1 MPRPAKGSEEAK
13 AWGAKMKSAREAKKK
28 MKGGM
33 MGEES
38 DDELAELTANMTMK
52 DDDKPSSSEATFGSR
67 PSAVP
72 PQLKKPV
79 IIKRDLPTFDKIKT
93 EPKKRVADTQITK
106 GKGILKKMTRKQ
118 GVKVIAEALST
129 NLKKNGPIIIGIIKK
144 IMAEG
149 KGKIKGGSTIFDGDF
164 SFESNPVFYIALIS
178 IGIRVIFENGNNI
191 INIGDNL
198 INYINNLMAIP
209 GERPDRD
216 NIMEALDDILDGVMP
231 GINNRVGQI
240 LNSSGRGIKMRG
252 GSIVEPTA
260 LEALGMVVGV
270 LGGVTGII
278 KLGRMIEDFIKTR
291 QQVVPEAIVEMLGT
305 VIAEQVNSQDDIEE
319 GLPTAEQMISPV
331 EPAIG
336 VDAFY
341 SDMMSGVGMK
351 GGKIKIG
358 KAFKKIGKSF
368 DKAGKDL
375 TGALG
380 KAGTA
385 VNPMTYALGNKKISK
400 LMRQSGQLTNN
411 YLLPAAVSAGLPL
424 YYGAA
429 GTAGMMVGGP
439 LGALAATKAADTLW
453 QEAVVKKGYDP
464 RERQKSKV
472 LGAISEKV
480 GQAGASQFKAG
491 MSSGKEKKVSGGRIT
506 LAEYNRRLDEQKVNK
521 AKRMEMAGKGYY
533 LSPGMTVAQP
543 TNKRNL
549 KGISKGGSFSS
560 TILDLMPR

>member
-33 MGEES
+33 MGEE
-38 DDELAELTANMTMK
+38 
-52 DDDKPSSSEATFGSR
+52 
-67 PSAVP
+67 
-72 PQLKKPV
+72 LKEPE
-79 IIKRDLPTFDKIKT
+79 PTT
-93 EPKKRVADTQITK
+93 
-106 GKGILKKMTRKQ
+106 
-118 GVKVIAEALST
+118 
-129 NLKKNGPIIIGIIKK
+129 
-144 IMAEG
+144 
-149 KGKIKGGSTIFDGDF
+149 
-164 SFESNPVFYIALIS
+164 
-178 IGIRVIFENGNNI
+178 
-191 INIGDNL
+191 
-198 INYINNLMAIP
+198 
-209 GERPDRD
+209 
-216 NIMEALDDILDGVMP
+216 
-231 GINNRVGQI
+231 
-240 LNSSGRGIKMRG
+240 G
-252 GSIVEPTA
+252 GSITNPSSY
-260 LEALGMVVGV
+260 EAIGIAFGL
-270 LGGVTGII
+270 LGGVAGFLKLSTMI
-278 KLGRMIEDFIKTR
+278 KDYLRTR
-291 QQVVPEAIVEMLGT
+291 RQILPETLAQMLEEIQTEQEGTETMTEMSENRSDVSDLEQGG
-305 VIAEQVNSQDDIEE
+305 VRDAE
-319 GLPTAEQMISPV
+319 PTT
-331 EPAIG
+331 
-336 VDAFY
+336 
-341 SDMMSGVGMK
+341 